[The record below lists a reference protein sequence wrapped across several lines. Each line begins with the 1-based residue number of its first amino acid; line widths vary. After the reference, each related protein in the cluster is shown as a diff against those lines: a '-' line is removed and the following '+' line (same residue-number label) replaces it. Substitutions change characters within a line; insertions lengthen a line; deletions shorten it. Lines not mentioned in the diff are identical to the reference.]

1 MERRRE
7 KTAQPRDTVLDL
19 RVMDVLHASLI
30 VRAVEMNRGRKE
42 GTAAA
47 VFCRSNVEDGRT
59 MQRLPFRPSQLD

>member
-1 MERRRE
+1 
-7 KTAQPRDTVLDL
+7 
-19 RVMDVLHASLI
+19 MDVLHASLI